1 MEAEQAGWS
10 ADEAYAA
17 ERTALIATITQSLV
31 EVAGK
36 LVTVKD
42 NLEKRFAASP
52 NTSPV
57 RIPLATMD
65 DALAINYGHHCKCLC
80 WSTGVLADNSGQMA
94 ELASAWKVQ
103 TAISRLGN

>member
-1 MEAEQAGWS
+1 M
-10 ADEAYAA
+10 
-17 ERTALIATITQSLV
+17 RLFPLT
-31 EVAGK
+31 
-36 LVTVKD
+36 
-42 NLEKRFAASP
+42 EKVRCQP
-52 NTSPV
+52 EHCTSPV

-80 WSTGVLADNSGQMA
+80 WSTGVTRNNFIPPPPPLFFGGVLISLSQIIVNQRVQVLADNSGQMA